1 MENNKDGFEFT
12 YSAKERE
19 EVEKI
24 KRKYMPKEENKL
36 ETLRKLDRQV
46 TQKGEV
52 VSLCLGIVGCLIMG
66 GGMSMCMVWAD
77 SLLIPG
83 IVLGLLGM
91 VVLGMAY
98 PAYLKIT
105 EKEKAR
111 LAPQILALT
120 EELNMQ

>member
-1 MENNKDGFEFT
+1 MDNNNAFEYT
-12 YSAKERE
+12 YSAKEQE
-19 EVEKI
+19 EIEKI

-36 ETLRKLDRQV
+36 ESLRKLDRQV
-46 TQKGEV
+46 TRKGEV
-52 VSLCLGIVGCLIMG
+52 SSLCLGIVGGLIMG
-66 GGMSMCMVWAD
+66 GGMSMCMLWAD

-98 PAYLKIT
+98 PTYIKIT
-105 EKEKAR
+105 EKEKER

-120 EELNMQ
+120 EELNMR